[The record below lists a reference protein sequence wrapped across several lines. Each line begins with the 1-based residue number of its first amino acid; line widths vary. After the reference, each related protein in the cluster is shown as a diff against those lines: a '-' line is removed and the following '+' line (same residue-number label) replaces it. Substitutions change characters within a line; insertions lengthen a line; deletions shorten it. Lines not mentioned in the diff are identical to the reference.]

1 MKVLLTGSSGRVG
14 RAIHHRL
21 VRDGHDV
28 LGYDASPSSTA
39 AVVADLLDRNALEHA
54 IDGCDAVV
62 HVAALHAPHVGL
74 RSEADF
80 QRINVDATAMLVDVA
95 KRAGATRF
103 VLTSTTALY
112 GDAATPEGH
121 AGWVDEELV
130 PAPRTIYHRSKL
142 AAEAVVKD
150 AAGSAFGVGVIRM
163 SRCFP
168 EPANVMAAFRLHRG
182 VDARDVA
189 TAHVAALSHIRS
201 GIQHYVVSGETPFL
215 RGDAEALWHDAAA
228 VLRQRA
234 PALVAAFDSRGWP
247 LPMRI
252 DRVYDSSRAIRE
264 LGWRPKHGLDSLLR
278 MADEECGEVLPS
290 NIDGRW
296 SPD

>member
-1 MKVLLTGSSGRVG
+1 MKVLLTGSSGRIG

-21 VRDGHDV
+21 VHEGHDV
-28 LGYDASPSSTA
+28 VGYDVSPSSTA
-39 AVVADLLDRNALEHA
+39 FVVADLLDRRALDRA
-54 IDGCDAVV
+54 VDGCDAVI

-80 QRINVDATAMLVDVA
+80 QRINVDGTALLVDAA
-95 KRAGATRF
+95 KRAGVSRF

-112 GDAATPEGH
+112 GDAATPEGR
-121 AGWVDEELV
+121 AGWVDEALA

-142 AAEAVVKD
+142 AAEALARD
-150 AAGSAFGVGVIRM
+150 AAGTAFGVGVIRM

-189 TAHVAALSHIRS
+189 TAHVAALRRCDTRFQQYVIS
-201 GIQHYVVSGETPFL
+201 GSTPFE
-215 RGDAEALWHDAAA
+215 REDVEALWHDATA
-228 VLRQRA
+228 VLQRRA
-234 PALVAAFDSRGWP
+234 PALVAAFKSRGWP
-247 LPMRI
+247 LPTRI
-252 DRVYDSSRAIRE
+252 DRVYDPAHAVAE
-264 LGWRPKHGLDSLLR
+264 LGWRPMHGVDSLLR
-278 MADEECGEVLPS
+278 MADEDSAEVLPA
-290 NIDGRW
+290 NVDGRW